1 MSKKSRSAAGFTL
14 AEVLAIAAI
23 IGILAGIA
31 VPSWLSFVGEQ
42 RLSKSIDE
50 VYWAVKKAQSN
61 AKTKS
66 ETWQASFRESV
77 LPDGTPVT
85 QWAIH
90 PANLSPH
97 LAEWHNLDP
106 HVRIVD
112 LDIDPMDLNESTFY
126 TYPSGVNEGTR
137 RVRFN
142 FYGNTNGQLGRLT
155 LGLRSENHPQRKL
168 RCLIVSTL
176 LGATRVSENQSTP
189 SSGRYCY

>member
-1 MSKKSRSAAGFTL
+1 MPKKSQDAGFTL

-23 IGILAGIA
+23 IGIFAGIA
-31 VPSWLSFVGEQ
+31 VPSWLSFVGER
-42 RLSKSIDE
+42 RLSTSIDQ
-50 VYWAVKKAQSN
+50 VYWVVKKAQSN
-61 AKTKS
+61 AKNES
-66 ETWQASFRESV
+66 LTWQASFREFM
-77 LPDGTPVT
+77 LADGTYIT

-90 PANLSPH
+90 SASLSPH
-97 LAEWHNLDP
+97 LAAWHNLDP

-112 LDIDPMDLNESTFY
+112 VDIDPMDLNESTFY
-126 TYPSGVNEGTR
+126 VYPSGVNQGTR

-176 LGATRVSENQSTP
+176 LGAVRVSENQATS